1 MSDFRDNPS
10 DAEKERPLSN
20 REIRRYVRYVRI
32 GFFGLLSVLGV
43 FIALQAGWIPVKGT
57 YQLWAVAYLILGFVL
72 YSVTLV
78 AGLSKGRDHRPSIM
92 QMLAGG
98 GRR

>member
-1 MSDFRDNPS
+1 MPDFPENPS
-10 DAEKERPLSN
+10 DAEKQLPLADH
-20 REIRRYVRYVRI
+20 EIRRYQRYIRI
-32 GFFGLLSVLGV
+32 GFYGLLSVL
-43 FIALQAGWIPVKGT
+43 ALVVCLAAGWVTVKGD
-57 YQLWAVAYLILGFVL
+57 YQMWSMAYVILGFVL

-78 AGLSKGRDHRPSIM
+78 TGLSKGRDHRPSIM